1 MRWTEE
7 QLKKYLEKNQKTS
20 PVSKEKKPSKYKNKR
35 VKIDG
40 HYFDSIRESKY
51 YEELKLRLM
60 AGDILGFCLQPKFIL
75 SGSISYK
82 PDFIVWNIDGTTE
95 IIDVKASEHFKTDV
109 YKLKKKLFK
118 EKYPHLEI
126 IEIYEV

>member
-7 QLKKYLEKNQKTS
+7 QLKNYLEKNQKTS
-20 PVSKEKKPSKYKNKR
+20 PEPKEKKPSKYKNKKI
-35 VKIDG
+35 KIDG
-40 HYFDSIRESKY
+40 HYFDSIKESKY

-75 SGSISYK
+75 SNSISYIA
-82 PDFIVWNIDGTTE
+82 DFIVFEKDKT
-95 IIDVKASEHFKTDV
+95 IIVDVKGIKTDV

-118 EKYPHLEI
+118 EKYPELEI
-126 IEIYEV
+126 IEVYEV

>member
-1 MRWTEE
+1 MMTINWTEE
-7 QLKKYLEKNQKTS
+7 QLKNYLEKNQAS
-20 PVSKEKKPSKYKNKR
+20 PEPKEKKSKYRNKKI
-35 VKIDG
+35 KIDG
-40 HYFDSIRESKY
+40 HYFDSIKESKC
-51 YEELKLRLM
+51 YEELKLRLK

-75 SGSISYK
+75 SNSISYVA
-82 PDFIVWNIDGTTE
+82 DFVVWNLDGSSE
-95 IIDVKASEHFKTDV
+95 IIDVKGYLTEI

>member
-7 QLKKYLEKNQKTS
+7 QLKNYLEKNQKTS
-20 PVSKEKKPSKYKNKR
+20 PESKEKKSKYRNKK

-40 HYFDSIRESKY
+40 CYFDSIKESKY

-75 SGSISYK
+75 SNSISYK
-82 PDFIVWNIDGTTE
+82 PDFIVFEKGRTI
-95 IIDVKASEHFKTDV
+95 IIDVKGFKTDV
-109 YKLKKKLFK
+109 YKLKKKLFE
-118 EKYPHLEI
+118 EKYPELEI
-126 IEIYEV
+126 IEIY